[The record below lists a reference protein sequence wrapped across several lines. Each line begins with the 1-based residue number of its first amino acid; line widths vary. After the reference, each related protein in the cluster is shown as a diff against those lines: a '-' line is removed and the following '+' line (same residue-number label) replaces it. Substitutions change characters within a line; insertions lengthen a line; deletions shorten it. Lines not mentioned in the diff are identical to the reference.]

1 MRADFCYWCSVHRQ
15 CLRSKINK
23 LIDYLISQI
32 FLLVQIITFEAE
44 TPAGHPKYQK
54 TRITASF
61 PIKTSAK
68 YYHLTVGAQG
78 QVKWAKV
85 VKKSSTYDVTNKN
98 LLSPTKKIF
107 SFFLS
112 TCYKTGRI
120 FWDFDRVGSV
130 YWSREIPTQNHMCVS
145 VFFSSEILK
154 SSRVQKC

>member
-23 LIDYLISQI
+23 LINYLISQI

-44 TPAGHPKYQK
+44 TPEGHPKYQK

-107 SFFLS
+107 FFFFSS

-120 FWDFDRVGSV
+120 F
-130 YWSREIPTQNHMCVS
+130 
-145 VFFSSEILK
+145 
-154 SSRVQKC
+154 